1 MAAHPAAK
9 FFMLTIHLHQLI
21 FHGFHGLYP
30 GEEKI
35 GNDFEVTL
43 DISYNVKKK
52 KLDNLKNLISYEDL
66 FQLVKYRMNVPTPLL
81 EELADSIIRK
91 ISHEYPQVEEAR
103 ITIYKLQ
110 APIENFRGKVGI
122 TLFRKFAD

>member
-1 MAAHPAAK
+1 
-9 FFMLTIHLHQLI
+9 MLTVHLHQLI

-35 GNDFEVTL
+35 GNDFEVNL
-43 DISYNVKKK
+43 DITYNVKKK
-52 KLDNLKNLISYEDL
+52 KLDNLKNLISYEDV
-66 FQLVKYRMNVPTPLL
+66 FQILNHRMQVSTPLL

-91 ISHEYPQVEEAR
+91 ISHQYPQVEQVR
-103 ITIYKLQ
+103 ISIYKLQ

-122 TLFRKFAD
+122 TLTRNFNS

>member
-1 MAAHPAAK
+1 
-9 FFMLTIHLHQLI
+9 MLTVHLHQLI

-35 GNDFEVTL
+35 GNDFEVNL
-43 DISYNVKKK
+43 DITYNVKKK
-52 KLDNLKNLISYEDL
+52 KLDNLKNLISYEEV
-66 FQLVKYRMNVPTPLL
+66 FQILKHRMQVATPLL

-91 ISHEYPQVEEAR
+91 ISHQYPQVEQIR
-103 ITIYKLQ
+103 ISIYKLQ

-122 TLFRKFAD
+122 TLTRNFDS